1 MKKGIK
7 KYRGLPNKELTLA
20 YKKISNELD
29 RACARAFA
37 AAEQMA
43 DAMEDHKPSNIRKLE
58 KMDEQIDCLQ
68 SELDAIGMLK
78 TGRFC

>member
-1 MKKGIK
+1 MERGIK
-7 KYRGLPNKELTLA
+7 KYRGLPNKELTVA
-20 YKKISNELD
+20 FKKISSDLD
-29 RACARAFA
+29 RACSKAIAM
-37 AAEQMA
+37 AEQMA
-43 DAMEDHKPSNIRKLE
+43 DAMEEHKPSNIRKLE